1 MELPFTEMGKI
12 LFSFFYTL
20 IFIENIT
27 LLPIKNTLMGDFN
40 FRQDEITLPHET
52 TTTKIL

>member
-40 FRQDEITLPHET
+40 FHQDEITLPHET